1 MRPTGPTLALVLLV
15 AAPARAWADPIED
28 RFNDAANRI
37 AEERYDDAARQLEA
51 LAGEAPDHRLAPEA
65 LFTAAEIREEHLNDP
80 AAALALYRKIET
92 TYPDSRPALASA
104 RRAQAIQKQIG
115 EQQEGLEPQRR
126 FTEIREGFPDRPEE
140 QSIAMTEQLLR
151 DFPDWVGAP
160 SVAMWLAEVDLR
172 AGRVDSAMRRYAA
185 AADRYPTSDARFDA
199 LLGATEAALLI
210 GRTSDAQHFIDM
222 MDTAGDPGRQALRR
236 DALRQLSRVEG
247 RSRLALV
254 AALVAAGCLL
264 LLAGSLWR
272 ATGSLALA
280 ARALWPPPGEL
291 LYLAPVAVFLSAAA
305 FTGYEGLGP
314 SVTAICAA
322 GMAAAW
328 LSGAGLAVRRA
339 TPDARRVAAV
349 VVHSLAACAIVLA
362 VAYCALLRFELL
374 DPVVDTLRNGPDR

>member
-1 MRPTGPTLALVLLV
+1 MRWLIAAALLFAT
-15 AAPARAWADPIED
+15 AAPAAADPIED

-37 AEERYDDAARQLEA
+37 ADEKYEEAVRQLEA

-80 AAALALYRKIET
+80 VAALALYRKIEA
-92 TYPDSRPALASA
+92 TYPDSRPALAAS
-104 RRAQAIQKQIG
+104 RRAESIRKQIG

-140 QSIAMTEQLLR
+140 QTIAMTEELLR

-172 AGRVDSAMRRYAA
+172 AGRTDEAMRRYAA
-185 AADRYPTSDARFDA
+185 AADRYPASDARFDA
-199 LLGATEAALLI
+199 LMGATEAALQI
-210 GRTSDAQHFIDM
+210 GRTEDAQRFIDE

-236 DALRQLSRVEG
+236 DALRQLGRVQG
-247 RSRLALV
+247 RSQLAIV
-254 AALVAAGCLL
+254 AAFVAAACFL

-272 ATGSLALA
+272 ATGSPALA
-280 ARALWPPPGEL
+280 ARALWPPPVEL
-291 LYLAPVAVFLSAAA
+291 LYMAPVGVFLSAAA
-305 FTGYEGLGP
+305 FTGYDGLGP

-339 TPDARRVAAV
+339 TPDAHRVAAV

-362 VAYCALLRFELL
+362 VAYWALLKFELL
-374 DPVVDTLRNGPDR
+374 DPVLDTLRNGPDR

>member
-1 MRPTGPTLALVLLV
+1 MRRLLAVVAVLGVAGP
-15 AAPARAWADPIED
+15 AAADPIED
-28 RFNDAANRI
+28 LFNDAANRI
-37 AEERYDDAARQLEA
+37 AEEKYEEAVRQLEA

-80 AAALALYRKIET
+80 AAALALYRKIEA

-104 RRAQAIQKQIG
+104 RRAQAIRKQIG
-115 EQQEGLEPQRR
+115 EQQEGLAPQRR

-172 AGRVDSAMRRYAA
+172 AGRIDSAMRRYAA
-185 AADRYPTSDARFDA
+185 AADRYPASDARFDA
-199 LLGATEAALLI
+199 LLGATEAALQI
-210 GRTSDAQHFIDM
+210 GRTDEAQHFIDM

-236 DALRQLSRVEG
+236 DALRQLGRVQG
-247 RSRLALV
+247 RSRLVLV
-254 AALVAAGCLL
+254 AALVAAGCFL

-272 ATGSLALA
+272 ATGSPARA
-280 ARALWPPPGEL
+280 ARALWPPPVEI
-291 LYLAPVAVFLSAAA
+291 LYLAPVAVFLAAAA

-339 TPDARRVAAV
+339 TPGPRRVAAV

-362 VAYCALLRFELL
+362 VAYWALLRFELL
-374 DPVVDTLRNGPDR
+374 DPVLDTLRNGPDR

>member
-1 MRPTGPTLALVLLV
+1 VRLALALVLLV
-15 AAPARAWADPIED
+15 AASARAWADPIED

-65 LFTAAEIREEHLNDP
+65 LFTAAEIREDHLNDP

-104 RRAQAIQKQIG
+104 RRAETLQKQIG

-126 FTEIREGFPDRPEE
+126 FTEIREGFPERPEE

-172 AGRVDSAMRRYAA
+172 AGRADSAMRRYAA
-185 AADRYPTSDARFDA
+185 AADRYRTSDARFDA
-199 LLGATEAALLI
+199 LLGATEAALQI
-210 GRTSDAQHFIDM
+210 GRTSDAQRFIDM

-236 DALRQLSRVEG
+236 DALRQLSRVAG
-247 RSRLALV
+247 RSQLALV

-272 ATGSLALA
+272 ATGSPALA
-280 ARALWPPPGEL
+280 VRALWPPPVEL
-291 LYLAPVAVFLSAAA
+291 LYLTPVAAFLSAAA

-328 LSGAGLAVRRA
+328 LSGSGLAVRRA
-339 TPDARRVAAV
+339 ASDARRVAAV

-362 VAYCALLRFELL
+362 VAYCALRRFELL
-374 DPVVDTLRNGPDR
+374 DPVLDTLRNGPDR